1 MSWTDELD
9 ERGAVWGSRGERAF
23 QTEETAG
30 AKADTHKVCGESQ
43 AVELPEHKTQIEQWK
58 DIVIKKVSRG

>member
-1 MSWTDELD
+1 M
-9 ERGAVWGSRGERAF
+9 WGSRGERAF
-23 QTEETAG
+23 QTEETEG